1 MATTAAGLTFRDL
14 DGWANDDPDDRLE
27 MIDGELV
34 VMPPP
39 TADHQS
45 VSGNTVFAPERHL
58 CPSRLGRAYAAPIGV
73 RFTPDNVVQPDFV
86 VVLAERLHIAGGNSI
101 DGAPNLVV
109 EMLSPSTRVRD
120 LGTKRD
126 LSARFG
132 VQAYGVLDPSTATI
146 RVLALDVDRF
156 EGFPIDGG
164 IGRSRVLPGLAVA
177 VADPFAP
184 A

>member
-14 DGWANDDPDDRLE
+14 DRWANDDPDDRLE
-27 MIDGELV
+27 MIDEELV
-34 VMPPP
+34 VTPP
-39 TADHQS
+39 TVDHQS
-45 VSGNTVFAPERHL
+45 VRGNTVFAPERHL
-58 CPSRLGRAYAAPIGV
+58 CPSRLGRAYAAPLGV
-73 RFTPDNVVQPDFV
+73 RFTPNNVVQPDLV

-101 DGAPNLVV
+101 DGAPTSWSRSSRHRLGSATSAPSATCLPGSGSRSTGCSTPQRRRSGCWALV
-109 EMLSPSTRVRD
+109 
-120 LGTKRD
+120 G
-126 LSARFG
+126 
-132 VQAYGVLDPSTATI
+132 
-146 RVLALDVDRF
+146 DRF

>member
-14 DGWANDDPDDRLE
+14 DRWANDDPDDRLE
-27 MIDGELV
+27 MINEELV
-34 VMPPP
+34 VTPPV
-39 TADHQS
+39 DHQS
-45 VSGNTVFAPERHL
+45 VSSNTVFAPERHL

-101 DGAPNLVV
+101 DGAPNLAV
-109 EMLSPSTRVRD
+109 EILSPSTRVRD
-120 LGTKRD
+120 LGAKHD

-132 VQAYGVLDPSTATI
+132 VREYWGLDPSTATI

>member
-1 MATTAAGLTFRDL
+1 
-14 DGWANDDPDDRLE
+14 
-27 MIDGELV
+27 
-34 VMPPP
+34 
-39 TADHQS
+39 
-45 VSGNTVFAPERHL
+45 
-58 CPSRLGRAYAAPIGV
+58 
-73 RFTPDNVVQPDFV
+73 V
-86 VVLAERLHIAGGNSI
+86 VVPAGRLHIAGGNSI
-101 DGAPNLVV
+101 DGAPNLAV
-109 EMLSPSTRVRD
+109 EILSPSTRVRD
-120 LGTKRD
+120 LGAKHD

-132 VQAYGVLDPSTATI
+132 VREYWGLDPSTATI